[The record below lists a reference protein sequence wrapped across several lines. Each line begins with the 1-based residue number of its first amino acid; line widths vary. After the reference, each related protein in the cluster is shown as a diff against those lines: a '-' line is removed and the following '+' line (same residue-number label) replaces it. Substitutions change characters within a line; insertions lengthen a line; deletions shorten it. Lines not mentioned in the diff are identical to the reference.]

1 MSKAITTSGA
11 AAWTPAVIISGCAL
25 LFTLVTFGLL
35 NARRGR
41 LKSFAPHTF
50 SALASREEVRL
61 IFPLVLYN
69 SGAVPI
75 IIQNL
80 LFNFI
85 DEPHSKGLAW
95 VTTRREVRPQKDDWT
110 FPAVFSVAGR
120 TAHQTFVE
128 FKTASL
134 GFRLKAADYRVAV
147 VARLGHK
154 ENWHKVL
161 SFTLHVGRITDPE
174 NFITYENTS
183 DNLSEDDRKE
193 VQTALDFA
201 LLGTVPGVPRE
212 NGGTL
217 GSPE

>member
-1 MSKAITTSGA
+1 MSKNLTTSGA
-11 AAWTPAVIISGCAL
+11 AAWTPGVIIAWCAL
-25 LFTLVTFGLL
+25 LFTVATFWWL

-50 SALASREEVRL
+50 SALITREEVRL
-61 IFPLVLYN
+61 VFPLVLYN

-80 LFNFI
+80 HFKFI
-85 DEPHSKGLAW
+85 DESRSKGLAW

-120 TAHQTFVE
+120 TAYQTFVE
-128 FKTASL
+128 FKASSL
-134 GFRLKAADYRVAV
+134 GFSLKAADYRVAV
-147 VARLGHK
+147 EARLGHK
-154 ENWHKVL
+154 KDWHTAL
-161 SFTLHVGRITDPE
+161 TFTLHAGRIGDPE
-174 NFITYENTS
+174 NFITYENTP

-193 VQTALDFA
+193 VQLALDYA
-201 LLGTVPGVPRE
+201 LMGSRPGKPRE

-217 GSPE
+217 P